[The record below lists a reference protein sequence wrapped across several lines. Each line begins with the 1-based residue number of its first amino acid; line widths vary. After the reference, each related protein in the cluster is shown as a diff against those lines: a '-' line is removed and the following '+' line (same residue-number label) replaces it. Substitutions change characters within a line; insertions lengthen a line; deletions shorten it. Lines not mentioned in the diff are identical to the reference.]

1 LATAAVWLE
10 EVGMGHRLRHRPG
23 ELSGGERQRVAIA
36 RALVT
41 QPACVLMDEPT
52 GNLDRNNAAHIQ
64 NLLMDLSQRHAT
76 AFLIVT
82 HDPELA
88 ARMHRVLRLGEGG
101 LEGNSEGSSEGS

>member
-1 LATAAVWLE
+1 
-10 EVGMGHRLRHRPG
+10 
-23 ELSGGERQRVAIA
+23 
-36 RALVT
+36 
-41 QPACVLMDEPT
+41 
-52 GNLDRNNAAHIQ
+52 
-64 NLLMDLSQRHAT
+64 LLMDLSQRHAT